1 MATPCRDFLLIS
13 FIPNGYTNPTRP
25 SRPQNHLDQI
35 IR

>member
-1 MATPCRDFLLIS
+1 MATPCRAFLLIS
-13 FIPNGYTNPTRP
+13 FIAHSYTNPTRP